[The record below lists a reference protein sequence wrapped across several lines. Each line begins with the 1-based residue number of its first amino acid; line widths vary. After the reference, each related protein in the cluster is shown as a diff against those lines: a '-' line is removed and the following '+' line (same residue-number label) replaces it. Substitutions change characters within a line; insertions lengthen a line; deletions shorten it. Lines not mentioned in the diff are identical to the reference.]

1 MSEILGVQRTKL
13 DNCEVVS
20 CGLTKE
26 LHDIAVEMVKDDP
39 FWLMQYDFE
48 EVDTEMA
55 NVWIADAHSE
65 GEEEYAEFLRKSIAD
80 GVDLYTMTDGFGDFK
95 QPLGEVAVYLY
106 GDDDDNEDEGNEEKL
121 RQDAEN
127 VIYDMFSD
135 WDISDAGE
143 LCCNII
149 DEVCEDVIETS
160 DYPEY
165 NDSDIRIAVKR
176 TIIKLTSIGK

>member
-1 MSEILGVQRTKL
+1 MSKSRIKETSF
-13 DNCEVVS
+13 DNCKVVTCDIS
-20 CGLTKE
+20 QE
-26 LHDIAVEMVKDDP
+26 LHERVVEMVKDNP
-39 FWLMQYDFE
+39 FWLVSYDLE
-48 EVDTEMA
+48 EVDPEVA
-55 NVWIADAHSE
+55 NVWISDAYSD
-65 GEEEYAEFLRKSIAD
+65 GDDEYVNFLRNTIID
-80 GVDLYTMTDGFGDFK
+80 GGTLYTLIERVGNFN
-95 QPLGEVAVYLY
+95 QPLGEVAVYIY
-106 GDDDDNEDEGNEEKL
+106 DDGYEDDEEKL

-127 VIYDMFSD
+127 VIYDMFGD

-160 DYPEY
+160 DYPDY

>member
-1 MSEILGVQRTKL
+1 MSNSRIKETSFE
-13 DNCEVVS
+13 NCKVVT
-20 CGLTKE
+20 CGFSQE
-26 LHDIAVEMVKDDP
+26 LHDKVVEMVRDNP
-39 FWLMQYDFE
+39 FWLADYDLE
-48 EVDTEMA
+48 EVDQEMV
-55 NVWIADAHSE
+55 NVWMADAYSE
-65 GEEEYAEFLRKSIAD
+65 GDEDYVNFLRNTIIDD
-80 GVDLYTMTDGFGDFK
+80 GTLYTLTERVGGFK
-95 QPLGEVAVYLY
+95 QPLGEVAVYI
-106 GDDDDNEDEGNEEKL
+106 NEEGYAEKL

>member
-1 MSEILGVQRTKL
+1 MSKIKETTFENVKIVTYDFTQ
-13 DNCEVVS
+13 
-20 CGLTKE
+20 E
-26 LHDIAVEMVKDDP
+26 LHDKVVEMVKDDP

-48 EVDTEMA
+48 EVDPEVV
-55 NVWIADAHSE
+55 NVWISDAYSE
-65 GEEEYAEFLRKSIAD
+65 GNEEYVNFLRNTIID
-80 GVDLYTMTDGFGDFK
+80 GGTLYTLIEGFDELK
-95 QPLGEVAVYLY
+95 KPVGEVAVYIY
-106 GDDDDNEDEGNEEKL
+106 DDNEHEGDKEKL

-176 TIIKLTSIGK
+176 TIINLTSIGK

>member
-1 MSEILGVQRTKL
+1 
-13 DNCEVVS
+13 
-20 CGLTKE
+20 
-26 LHDIAVEMVKDDP
+26 
-39 FWLMQYDFE
+39 
-48 EVDTEMA
+48 
-55 NVWIADAHSE
+55 
-65 GEEEYAEFLRKSIAD
+65 
-80 GVDLYTMTDGFGDFK
+80 MTDGFGDFK

-165 NDSDIRIAVKR
+165 NDSDIRMAVKR
-176 TIIKLTSIGK
+176 TIINLTSIGK

>member
-1 MSEILGVQRTKL
+1 MKEIKYY
-13 DNCEVVS
+13 
-20 CGLTKE
+20 GLTPNQYVIGCKCINE
-26 LHDIAVEMVKDDP
+26 NLRSFGQYKIKKVTDREMV
-39 FWLMQYDFE
+39 
-48 EVDTEMA
+48 

-80 GVDLYTMTDGFGDFK
+80 GADLYTMIDGFGGIN

-149 DEVCEDVIETS
+149 DEVVEDVIETS

>member
-13 DNCEVVS
+13 DNCKVVS

-39 FWLMQYDFE
+39 LWLNQYDFE

-55 NVWIADAHSE
+55 NVWIADAFSE
-65 GEEEYAEFLRKSIAD
+65 GDEEYAHFLQKAIAD
-80 GVDLYTMTDGFGDFK
+80 GADLYTMVDEFGGIN
-95 QPLGEVAVYLY
+95 QPLGEVAIYF
-106 GDDDDNEDEGNEEKL
+106 GDEENL

-135 WDISDAGE
+135 WDISDASE

-149 DEVCEDVIETS
+149 DEVCEDVMETS
-160 DYPEY
+160 NYPEY
-165 NDSDIRIAVKR
+165 NDSDIRLAVKR
-176 TIIKLTSIGK
+176 TIINLTSIGK

>member
-13 DNCEVVS
+13 DNCKVVS

-39 FWLMQYDFE
+39 FWLNQYDFE

-80 GVDLYTMTDGFGDFK
+80 GADLYTMIDGFGGIN
-95 QPLGEVAVYLY
+95 QPLGEVALY
-106 GDDDDNEDEGNEEKL
+106 IYDDNEEKL

-165 NDSDIRIAVKR
+165 NDSDIRMAVKR

>member
-1 MSEILGVQRTKL
+1 MSKNRIKETSFE
-13 DNCEVVS
+13 NCKVVT
-20 CGLTKE
+20 CDIPQE
-26 LHDIAVEMVKDDP
+26 LHERVVEMVKDNP
-39 FWLMQYDFE
+39 FWLADYDLE
-48 EVDTEMA
+48 EVDPEVV
-55 NVWIADAHSE
+55 NVWISDAYSE
-65 GEEEYAEFLRKSIAD
+65 GDEEYVDFLRSAIVDGGSIHTLIQRV
-80 GVDLYTMTDGFGDFK
+80 GNFN
-95 QPLGEVAVYLY
+95 QPLGEVALY
-106 GDDDDNEDEGNEEKL
+106 IYDDNENEEKL

-176 TIIKLTSIGK
+176 TIINLTSIGK